1 MADEEEPHLLCGVR
15 PRRLAASLLYEC
27 SDGAR
32 SDAASSFA
40 QMKDQAKLL
49 RSAGLD
55 GASRVR
61 AREAGH
67 RIN

>member
-1 MADEEEPHLLCGVR
+1 MWC
-15 PRRLAASLLYEC
+15 AASPPSLPVYCMER

-49 RSAGLD
+49 RSASLEC
-55 GASRVR
+55 ASRSR
-61 AREAGH
+61 AAAGH

>member
-1 MADEEEPHLLCGVR
+1 MADEEEAHLLCGVR

-49 RSAGLD
+49 RSAD

-61 AREAGH
+61 AGAAGH
-67 RIN
+67 N

>member
-1 MADEEEPHLLCGVR
+1 VVCG
-15 PRRLAASLLYEC
+15 LAASLPVYCIVC

-49 RSAGLD
+49 RSA
-55 GASRVR
+55 A
-61 AREAGH
+61 
-67 RIN
+67 